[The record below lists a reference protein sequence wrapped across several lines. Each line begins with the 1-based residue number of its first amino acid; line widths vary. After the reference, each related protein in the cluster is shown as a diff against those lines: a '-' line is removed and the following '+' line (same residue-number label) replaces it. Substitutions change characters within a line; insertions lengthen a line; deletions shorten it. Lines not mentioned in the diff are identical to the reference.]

1 MIKQLL
7 STSNHIDSLLMIFN
21 HQFYP
26 LKVGENEYIEIMLF
40 NFAKSESSQI

>member
-7 STSNHIDSLLMIFN
+7 SVSKYIDSLFMIFN

-26 LKVGENEYIEIMLF
+26 LKVGENEYIEIMSF
-40 NFAKSESSQI
+40 NFAKSDTSQI